1 MAINF
6 KRVTGLGGVNFK
18 VPIVSP
24 FVTTS
29 LIVNLDA
36 SNSTSYPGTG
46 TIWYDL
52 SGNNNNFNI
61 VASAYNSSGPKYMN
75 FGGGYGIAKN
85 GSNIPLSDSTGI
97 TYMVWTQILNST
109 ANWRTLT
116 RAYAASDD
124 HQVIILYNSYN
135 LGMYDGAGGAG
146 FVGTGYNVTS
156 IPGYSSGWYCLY
168 WRWQN
173 FSPYYEFSYN
183 DTPGTIRGS
192 ITNSNGRYQSGFG
205 AVGGYHENNTT
216 PSNASQY
223 WGNIGQ
229 FLCYNR
235 RLTDVELLANYNATK
250 ERFGL

>member
-18 VPIVSP
+18 VPVIVP
-24 FVTTS
+24 FVTQS

-36 SNSTSYPGTG
+36 SDPTSYPGTG

-75 FGGGYGIAKN
+75 FSGGNGIAKRN
-85 GSNIPLSDSTGI
+85 SDISVTSATGV

-109 ANWRTLT
+109 GNWRTLT
-116 RAYAASDD
+116 RGYAND
-124 HQVIILYNSYN
+124 HQVIVEAGSYN
-135 LGMYDGAGGAG
+135 LGTYANGRGTG
-146 FVGTGYNVTS
+146 FYGTGYNVTS

-173 FSPYYEFSYN
+173 FSPYYQFSYN
-183 DTPGTIRGS
+183 NSPEIIRGS
-192 ITNSNGRYQSGFG
+192 ITNSNANLINGFG
-205 AVGGYHENNTT
+205 SVGGYHEGSTT
-216 PSNASQY
+216 PIYASQY

-235 RLTDVELLANYNATK
+235 RLTDAELLINYNATK
-250 ERFGL
+250 ARFGL